1 MDNKEEKEKLRI
13 VETIAKRMKKK
24 DGEQD
29 EPGEEAAMLEEANGD
44 DENETEKDEEIE
56 LSASLTENTYSII
69 YVADPK
75 SWAFYFGIAF
85 FLFQTA
91 LPVLAL
97 IGLLGKYLKAAYSR
111 AANIATFGPMLI
123 CLIPKTWNQIIFS
136 RHQQTSRA
144 GSVELDI

>member
-1 MDNKEEKEKLRI
+1 MRI
-13 VETIAKRMKKK
+13 VETIAKRKQKKVE
-24 DGEQD
+24 EQD
-29 EPGEEAAMLEEANGD
+29 ELGEEAAMLEEANGD
-44 DENETEKDEEIE
+44 DQNETEKDEEIE

-97 IGLLGKYLKAAYSR
+97 TGLLGKYYKAAYSR
-111 AANIATFGPMLI
+111 AANVATSGPMLI
-123 CLIPKTWNQIIFS
+123 CLLSKTRDQITFS
-136 RHQQTSRA
+136 RHQQTSHA